1 MDKLLL
7 YVKSKFLLNFLCIV
21 IISYFSITIIIAVIK
36 SSIAKKYSTI
46 AFFLLFL
53 TKFLIP
59 EPKAA
64 QIDIERGQIIN
75 AVIEIN
81 EIEIIRL
88 ADLGRKTDATIVE
101 LVQALG
107 LTS

>member
-1 MDKLLL
+1 M
-7 YVKSKFLLNFLCIV
+7 
-21 IISYFSITIIIAVIK
+21 IIAVIK
-36 SSIAKKYSTI
+36 SSIAKKYSTK

-64 QIDIERGQIIN
+64 QTDIERGQIIN

-81 EIEIIRL
+81 EIEIISFSS
-88 ADLGRKTDATIVE
+88 LGRKPEATIVE
-101 LVQALG
+101 IVHALG

>member
-1 MDKLLL
+1 MDKLVLC
-7 YVKSKFLLNFLCIV
+7 VKSKFLLNFLCIV
-21 IISYFSITIIIAVIK
+21 IINYFSITIIIALVK
-36 SSIAKKYSTI
+36 SSIAKKYSTK

-64 QIDIERGQIIN
+64 QTDIERGQIIN

-81 EIEIIRL
+81 KIEIISL
-88 ADLGRKTDATIVE
+88 SSLGRKPEATIVE
-101 LVQALG
+101 IVHALG
-107 LTS
+107 LIS